1 MRSGEGETIIRRS
14 WYRRPGMLRYTRV
27 LYRGKAVVP
36 GGEME
41 HEAQEAGSIGV
52 QGAFASNSMHYT
64 SPYTHQRHRLT
75 TLFSLS
81 LFLSQTH
88 VQTHTLTHTIS
99 LVNVSSSFRYVRDQ
113 IFSDST
119 RAGFPS
125 DSDGHCHGLPVAST
139 RPNSTRSWLVHVW
152 MT

>member
-1 MRSGEGETIIRRS
+1 
-14 WYRRPGMLRYTRV
+14 MLRYTRV

-64 SPYTHQRHRLT
+64 SPYTHQRHWLT
-75 TLFSLS
+75 TPPPLSLSFSLKH
-81 LFLSQTH
+81 TY
-88 VQTHTLTHTIS
+88 TLTHAIS

-125 DSDGHCHGLPVAST
+125 DADGHCHGLPVAPT
-139 RPNSTRSWLVHVW
+139 KPNSTRP
-152 MT
+152 

>member
-81 LFLSQTH
+81 LSFSLKHTYRHTH
-88 VQTHTLTHTIS
+88 LHTLS
-99 LVNVSSSFRYVRDQ
+99 L
-113 IFSDST
+113 
-119 RAGFPS
+119 
-125 DSDGHCHGLPVAST
+125 
-139 RPNSTRSWLVHVW
+139 W
-152 MT
+152 

>member
-1 MRSGEGETIIRRS
+1 
-14 WYRRPGMLRYTRV
+14 MLRYTRV

-64 SPYTHQRHRLT
+64 SPYTHQRHWLT
-75 TLFSLS
+75 TPPLS

-88 VQTHTLTHTIS
+88 VHTHT
-99 LVNVSSSFRYVRDQ
+99 RYLFGKRFLELPLRARSN
-113 IFSDST
+113 IF
-119 RAGFPS
+119 
-125 DSDGHCHGLPVAST
+125 
-139 RPNSTRSWLVHVW
+139 
-152 MT
+152 